1 MGERADEIN
10 RARRLDDTEAEVYEY
25 NTTASTDDDASPE
38 ELRVE
43 IEQTRAEM
51 SVTIDAIQ
59 ERLNPETLI
68 QQAKEAARDTVE
80 NAAQHAKEA
89 VHDATIGKAEQVVR
103 NVTDT
108 AQDVVH
114 SAGDTAAG
122 AGGSIMETIRRN
134 PIPAAL
140 TGLGLAWLW
149 MNRESGSKRQ
159 SQSFQRRTSYQP
171 TSVPYRQQYTAR
183 SGWNQEWNAG
193 QGYPAAPAQE
203 YRAQAYPAASGHEHH
218 GQSPVGETVDRARET
233 AGNLANQAQE
243 TASDVAHQ
251 ARRTA
256 HQATD
261 AVGGAGSSAL
271 SVIQQN
277 PIPAAL
283 AGISLA
289 YLWMNRSNTS
299 PARSAYYPYSSGST
313 YGGSTRSGSSSTGV
327 VDKARNATGGA
338 IDQVQSTAGQVTGQV
353 RDTAGQV
360 TDQVMDTAEHLGDD
374 ARHYAMQTRYR
385 FEDMLRDNPLVVGA
399 AAVALGALAGLP
411 LPTTQP
417 EQRLMGEAR
426 DTLMERAQT
435 TAQET
440 MEKVQHVAEETM
452 GQVQQAAEDVK
463 TTAQQEAREQGLAQ

>member
-10 RARRLDDTEAEVYEY
+10 HGRRLDDTEAEVYEY
-25 NTTASTDDDASPE
+25 NVTASTDDASPE
-38 ELRVE
+38 ELRLE

-51 SVTIDAIQ
+51 SVTIDALQ

-68 QQAKEAARDTVE
+68 EQAKEAARDTADQ
-80 NAAQHAKEA
+80 AAQHAKDA
-89 VHDATIGKAEQVVR
+89 VHDATIGKAEEVVR

-108 AQDVVH
+108 AQDVMH

-159 SQSFQRRTSYQP
+159 PQTGQYRTSYQP
-171 TSVPYRQQYTAR
+171 TSVPYRQQSTTR
-183 SGWNQEWNAG
+183 SGWNQEWTGG
-193 QGYPAAPAQE
+193 QGYPAAPGQQ
-203 YRAQAYPAASGHEHH
+203 YRAQGYPAASGHEHH
-218 GQSPVGETVDRARET
+218 GQSAVGETVDRAREA
-233 AGNLANQAQE
+233 AGDLANQAQE
-243 TASDVAHQ
+243 TASDVAYQ

-256 HQATD
+256 SQATD
-261 AVGGAGSSAL
+261 VVGDAGSSVL
-271 SVIQQN
+271 SMIQQN

-299 PARSAYYPYSSGST
+299 SSHSASYPY
-313 YGGSTRSGSSSTGV
+313 YGGSTRSGGSSTGV

-338 IDQVQSTAGQVTGQV
+338 IDQVQSTAGQVTDQV

-374 ARHYAMQTRYR
+374 ARHYAMQTRYQ

-426 DTLMERAQT
+426 DTLMERAQE

-452 GQVQQAAEDVK
+452 GQVQQAAKDVR